1 MKNITLIGMPGCGKS
16 TIGVLLAKT
25 LGADFVDTDL
35 MIQKRE
41 GALLQQILDS
51 RGLAAF
57 LRAEESAILSL
68 SCTGTV
74 IATGGSAVY
83 SSAAMTH
90 LLRESIVIY
99 LKLPFP
105 EIMSRLSNITT
116 RGIAIPFGMSMA
128 DVYAERI
135 PLYEKYAAITLDC
148 SGKTAEETV
157 TALLPLLA
165 AAEKEVAIQ

>member
-105 EIMSRLSNITT
+105 EIMSRLSNIAT

>member
-25 LGADFVDTDL
+25 LGTDFVDTDL
-35 MIQKRE
+35 LIQKRE
-41 GALLQQILDS
+41 EALLQQILDT

-68 SCTGTV
+68 SCTGAV

-83 SSAAMTH
+83 SAAAMSY
-90 LLRESIVIY
+90 LLRESTMVY
-99 LKLPFP
+99 LKLPFS

-116 RGIAIPFGMSMA
+116 RGIAIPPGMTMA

-135 PLYEKYAAITLDC
+135 PLYEKYAAVTLDC
-148 SGKTAEETV
+148 SGKTAEGTV
-157 TALLPLLA
+157 AALLPLLA
-165 AAEKEVAIQ
+165 AAEKEAEQ